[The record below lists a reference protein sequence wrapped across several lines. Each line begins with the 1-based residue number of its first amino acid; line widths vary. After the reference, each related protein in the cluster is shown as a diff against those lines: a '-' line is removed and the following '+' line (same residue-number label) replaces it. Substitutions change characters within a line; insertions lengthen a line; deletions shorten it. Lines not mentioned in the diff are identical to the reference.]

1 MTFAGKILV
10 IVIMAMSLVF
20 LGISTVALT
29 TATDWKRAIGD
40 QNKANQEI
48 EGQLQK
54 AVAERDA
61 FKGKLEIAQKDHAA
75 ATKPIEN
82 QITNLKA
89 EDKQGREAIK
99 KGQETLLQ
107 HQSETKNALE
117 DTSNKNK
124 DIIQLRVEDA
134 AIAEQAKKFKAR
146 QEEIDAEIANLKR
159 MLDAVK
165 TNSSQISKS
174 HATQ

>member
-40 QNKANQEI
+40 QSKANQEI
-48 EGQLQK
+48 DGQLQK
-54 AVAERDA
+54 TVAERDA
-61 FKGKLEIAQKDHAA
+61 FKGKLDIAQKEHAG

-82 QITNLKA
+82 QIQALQA
-89 EDKQGREAIK
+89 EEKQGREAIR

-117 DTSNKNK
+117 DASNKNK
-124 DIIQLRVEDA
+124 DIIQLREEDA
-134 AIAEQAKKFKAR
+134 AIAEQAKKFKVR
-146 QEEIDAEIANLKR
+146 QEEIDAEITNLRR
-159 MLDAVK
+159 MLDAAK
-165 TNSSQISKS
+165 TNSSQIHQS
-174 HATQ
+174 H

>member
-48 EGQLQK
+48 DAQLQK

-61 FKGKLEIAQKDHAA
+61 FKGKLDTAQKEHAA
-75 ATKPIEN
+75 AAKPIEN
-82 QITNLKA
+82 QIVALKA
-89 EDKQGREAIK
+89 EDKQGRDAVK
-99 KGQETLLQ
+99 KAQDTLLQ
-107 HQSETKNALE
+107 HQTETKTALE
-117 DTSNKNK
+117 DASNKTK
-124 DIIQLRVEDA
+124 DIVQLRSEVAAVEA
-134 AIAEQAKKFKAR
+134 QAGKFKTR
-146 QEEIDAEIANLKR
+146 QEEIDAEITNLRR
-159 MLDAVK
+159 MLDAAK
-165 TNSSQISKS
+165 TNSSQITRS
-174 HATQ
+174 H

>member
-48 EGQLQK
+48 QGQLTK
-54 AVAERDA
+54 ATADRDA
-61 FKGKLEIAQKDHAA
+61 FKAKLEIAQKEHAG
-75 ATKPIEN
+75 ATKAIEN
-82 QITNLKA
+82 QIVALQA
-89 EDKQGREAIK
+89 EAKQGREAIA
-99 KGQETLLQ
+99 KGQEALLQ

-117 DTSNKNK
+117 DTGNKNK
-124 DIIQLRVEDA
+124 DIVQLRAEDA
-134 AIAEQAKKFKAR
+134 AIAAQVAKFKAR
-146 QEEIDAEIANLKR
+146 QEEIDAEITGLRR
-159 MLDAVK
+159 MLDAAK
-165 TNSSQISKS
+165 TNSSQITRS
-174 HATQ
+174 H